1 MNRPYPYAT
10 WTTSPARTPAARS
23 DRAITD
29 AQVRMSSAV
38 YPTTV
43 ALPVVPDEAWTRE
56 TCSRG
61 TANIPNG

>member
-1 MNRPYPYAT
+1 M
-10 WTTSPARTPAARS
+10 S
-23 DRAITD
+23 
-29 AQVRMSSAV
+29 MSSNV

-43 ALPVVPDEAWTRE
+43 ALPVVPLLAWMRT

>member
-1 MNRPYPYAT
+1 M
-10 WTTSPARTPAARS
+10 SPGRAPPALIE
-23 DRAITD
+23 RAMRLAHISIS
-29 AQVRMSSAV
+29 RAV

-43 ALPVVPDEAWTRE
+43 GLPVVPLDACTRT